1 MNPRFRT
8 LLFALCFTP
17 WLHAQ
22 LSGPQ
27 GIVFDTAGKLWVA
40 NSTANQVQQLD
51 PSTGAVLATITA
63 GLNGPSRLAFGPFGY
78 LFVANTAGNTVTV
91 YDSKLNQV
99 VRKTIASHLNKPTGV
114 AVDDYGDVFVSNNAS
129 NNIAVFDVDGNFVET
144 LGQDDNGFAFAAPGA
159 MVVHS
164 TELFISI
171 GPDAGKNT
179 VEAYNPGQFLIH
191 NPKPRGEF
199 TDRVNTGPTGVAFDG
214 SGNVYVSDFYSNS
227 WVKFSPSGKLLM
239 AVSTDIAQPEGIAVD
254 QQGNVYVANSTTNAI
269 TVYNAQGTLINT
281 LK

>member
-1 MNPRFRT
+1 MNRRLCT
-8 LLFALCFTP
+8 LLFALCATP

-63 GLNGPSRLAFGPFGY
+63 GLNNPSRLAFGPFGY
-78 LFVANTAGNTVTV
+78 LYVANTSGNSITV

-99 VRKTIASHLNKPTGV
+99 VRKTISTHLSKPTGV
-114 AVDDYGDVFVSNNAS
+114 AVDSYGDVFVSNNAS
-129 NNIAVFDVDGNFVET
+129 NNIAVFDVDGNFVES
-144 LGQDDNGFAFAAPGA
+144 LGQDDNGFAFSAPSA
-159 MVVHS
+159 IVVHS

-171 GPDAGKNT
+171 GPDAGKNA

-199 TDRVNTGPTGVAFDG
+199 TDNVNTGPTGVAFDG
-214 SGNVYVSDFYSNS
+214 SANVYVSDFYSNS
-227 WVKFSPSGKLLM
+227 WVKFSPTGKLLM
-239 AVSTDIAQPEGIAVD
+239 AVTTGIAQPEGIAVD
-254 QQGNVYVANSTTNAI
+254 QQGNVFVANSSANTI
-269 TVYNAQGTLINT
+269 TVYNSRGTLINT

>member
-1 MNPRFRT
+1 MNRRLCT
-8 LLFALCFTP
+8 LLFALCATP

-63 GLNGPSRLAFGPFGY
+63 GLNNPSRLAFGPFGY
-78 LFVANTAGNTVTV
+78 LYVANTSGNSITV

-99 VRKTIASHLNKPTGV
+99 VRKTISTHLSKPTGV
-114 AVDDYGDVFVSNNAS
+114 AVDAYGDVFVSNNAS
-129 NNIAVFDVDGNFVET
+129 NNIAVFDLDGNFVES
-144 LGQDDNGFAFAAPGA
+144 LGQDDNGFAFSAPSA
-159 MVVHS
+159 IVVHS

-171 GPDAGKNT
+171 GPDAGKNA

-199 TDRVNTGPTGVAFDG
+199 TDNVNTGPTGV
-214 SGNVYVSDFYSNS
+214 
-227 WVKFSPSGKLLM
+227 
-239 AVSTDIAQPEGIAVD
+239 
-254 QQGNVYVANSTTNAI
+254 
-269 TVYNAQGTLINT
+269 
-281 LK
+281 